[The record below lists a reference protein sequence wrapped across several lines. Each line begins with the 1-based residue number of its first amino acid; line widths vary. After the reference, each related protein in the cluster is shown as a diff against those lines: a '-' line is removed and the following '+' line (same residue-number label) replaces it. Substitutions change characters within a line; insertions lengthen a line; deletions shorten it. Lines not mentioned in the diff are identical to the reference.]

1 MIERKFSSTVRGFV
15 GQLSKASKEK
25 LCCLA
30 IALVPAVA
38 TPAIAAERVTL
49 KLGAFESAISVSEL
63 EQFAKTGTLPPA
75 LQLYSSFLTPQVRKV
90 LNSRLQ
96 VDPKLADNYV
106 AEISS
111 SPYGK
116 QLLKYLG
123 VAIPDLTLPQLQ
135 AAVTLAA
142 QQANGV
148 SVVSLIKAYPQ
159 ENIVIDASSAIT
171 LAVEFNP
178 SYLQSQ
184 AVGSLLADKLAATNS
199 PAFKSDFDPA
209 KLGNATIKEQTIF
222 LQDRQR
228 DRTIPVDIY
237 YPQQNSLTSAL
248 RPTPLVVISPGLGAN
263 RQFFSYLA
271 RHLASHGLTV
281 AALEHPDRS
290 KKNISD
296 LSSPNKL
303 LPATEFINRPK
314 DISFVLDE
322 FSKLNQQPG
331 LLQGKLNTQTV
342 STIGHSLG
350 GYTALALAGGELN
363 LPQLRQEC
371 KDKNPLSQAP
381 ADWLQCGAAN
391 LIDSKV
397 ELQDKRVKSAIAL
410 NPVVGQLFGEN
421 GLNKVKIPVLILA
434 STEDAITPILNH
446 QLRPFNQLGDRKYL
460 VTAIGGTH
468 LSVGN
473 PNSQAITDTGVIK
486 ERRGL
491 EAQPLRQL
499 ISGVS
504 LAFIKQ
510 LTFEAK
516 IYQPFLT
523 PAYAQSLSSPTL
535 PLRLSTELPESII
548 DRPYRPN

>member
-1 MIERKFSSTVRGFV
+1 MIKRKLLLTIGFSNRGIGKIVR
-15 GQLSKASKEK
+15 EK
-25 LCCLA
+25 LWYGVA
-30 IALVPAVA
+30 IALGMQVAA
-38 TPAIAAERVTL
+38 TPAMAAE
-49 KLGAFESAISVSEL
+49 K
-63 EQFAKTGTLPPA
+63 
-75 LQLYSSFLTPQVRKV
+75 LQLYSAFLTPQVQKV

-96 VDPKLADNYV
+96 VDPQQADKYIS
-106 AEISS
+106 ELSS

-159 ENIVIDASSAIT
+159 ENIVIDASSAIA

-184 AVGSLLADKLAATNS
+184 AVGSSLESKLAVTGS
-199 PAFKSDFDPA
+199 TKFKPSFDPA
-209 KLGNATIKEQTIF
+209 KMGKATVQEQTIVF
-222 LQDRQR
+222 NNRQS
-228 DRTIPVDIY
+228 DRTIPIDIY
-237 YPQQNSLTSAL
+237 YPEQNLGSTL

-271 RHLASHGLTV
+271 RHLASYGLTV
-281 AALEHPDRS
+281 AALEHPDRTTR
-290 KKNISD
+290 N
-296 LSSPNKL
+296 LANVSSPNQL

-314 DISFVLDE
+314 DISFVLNE
-322 FSKLNQQPG
+322 LSKLDRQPG
-331 LLQGKLNTQTV
+331 RLQGKLNTQTV
-342 STIGHSLG
+342 SVIGHSMG

-363 LPQLRQEC
+363 LQQLRQAC
-371 KDKNPLSQAP
+371 KNANPLAQAP
-381 ADWLQCGAAN
+381 ADWLQCGAAS

-397 ELQDKRVKSAIAL
+397 QLQDKRVKNAIAL
-410 NPVVGQLFGEN
+410 NPLVGQLFGEN
-421 GLNKVKIPVLILA
+421 GLNKIGIPVLVLA

-446 QLRPFNQLGDRKYL
+446 QLRPFNQLNNQKYL
-460 VTAIGGTH
+460 ITAIGGTH

-473 PNSQAITDTGVIK
+473 PSSQTFSDRTRIK
-486 ERRGL
+486 ERRGV
-491 EAQPLRQL
+491 EVQPLRQL

-504 LAFIKQ
+504 LAFINQ
-510 LTFEAK
+510 LTPQAQ

-523 PAYAQSLSSPTL
+523 PAYAQSLSTSSL
-535 PLRLSTELPESII
+535 PLRLSTELPESAIAK
-548 DRPYRPN
+548 P

>member
-1 MIERKFSSTVRGFV
+1 MSGDRGM
-15 GQLSKASKEK
+15 GCKIREK
-25 LCCLA
+25 LWGLA
-30 IALVPAVA
+30 IALSLPAVA
-38 TPAIAAERVTL
+38 TPAMAAERVTI
-49 KLGAFESAISVSEL
+49 KLGAFESAIAISEL
-63 EQFAKTGTLPPA
+63 EQFAKTGVLPPK
-75 LQLYSSFLTPQVRKV
+75 LQIYSSLLTPQVRKV
-90 LNSRLQ
+90 LNDRLQ
-96 VDPKLADNYV
+96 VDPKLADEYV
-106 AEISS
+106 ANLSS

-148 SVVSLIKAYPQ
+148 SIVSLIKAYPQ
-159 ENIVIDASSAIT
+159 ENIVIDATSAIA

-184 AVGSLLADKLAATNS
+184 AVGASLEDKLAVTS
-199 PAFKSDFDPA
+199 SETFKPDFDPA
-209 KLGNATIKEQTIF
+209 KIGNATVKEQTIT

-228 DRTIPVDIY
+228 DRSITLDIY
-237 YPQQNSLTSAL
+237 YPQQNSLLSAL

-281 AALEHPDRS
+281 AALEHPDRTS
-290 KKNISD
+290 RDAAN

-322 FSKLNQQPG
+322 LSKLNKRSG
-331 LLQGKLNTQTV
+331 LLQGKLNTETV
-342 STIGHSLG
+342 SIIGHSLG
-350 GYTALALAGGELN
+350 GYTALAVAGGELN
-363 LPQLRQEC
+363 LQQLRQSC
-371 KDKNPLSQAP
+371 KNANPLSQAP

-397 ELQDKRVKSAIAL
+397 ELRDRRVKSAIAL
-410 NPVVGQLFGEN
+410 NPVIGQLFGEN
-421 GLNKVKIPVLILA
+421 GLNKVSVPVLILA
-434 STEDAITPILNH
+434 STEDAITPVLNH
-446 QLRPFNQLGDRKYL
+446 QLRPFNQLIGTQKYL

-473 PNSQAITDTGVIK
+473 PSSQAITDTRGIK
-486 ERRGL
+486 E
-491 EAQPLRQL
+491 LR
-499 ISGVS
+499 S
-504 LAFIKQ
+504 
-510 LTFEAK
+510 
-516 IYQPFLT
+516 
-523 PAYAQSLSSPTL
+523 TL
-535 PLRLSTELPESII
+535 R
-548 DRPYRPN
+548 

>member
-1 MIERKFSSTVRGFV
+1 MIKRKSLLTNGFSNFGLGKIAR
-15 GQLSKASKEK
+15 QK
-25 LCCLA
+25 LWYGVA
-30 IALVPAVA
+30 IALGMQVAA
-38 TPAIAAERVTL
+38 TPAMAAERITL
-49 KLGAFESAISVSEL
+49 KLGAFESAIAISEL
-63 EQFAKTGTLPPA
+63 EQFAKTGKLPQK
-75 LQLYSSFLTPQVRKV
+75 LQLYSAFLTPQVQKV

-96 VDPKLADNYV
+96 VDPQQADKY
-106 AEISS
+106 ISELS
-111 SPYGK
+111 TSPYGK

-135 AAVTLAA
+135 AAVSLAA

-159 ENIVIDASSAIT
+159 ENIVIDASSAIAM
-171 LAVEFNP
+171 AVEFNP

-184 AVGSLLADKLAATNS
+184 AVGSSLESKLAVTS
-199 PAFKSDFDPA
+199 GTKFKASFDPA
-209 KLGNATIKEQTIF
+209 KMGKATVLEQTIVF
-222 LQDRQR
+222 NDRQR
-228 DRTIPVDIY
+228 DRAIPVDIY
-237 YPQQNSLTSAL
+237 YPEQNLVSSL

-271 RHLASHGLTV
+271 RHLASYGLTV
-281 AALEHPDRS
+281 AALEHPDRTNRNLS
-290 KKNISD
+290 KITSANR
-296 LSSPNKL
+296 L

-322 FSKLNQQPG
+322 LSKLDRQPG
-331 LLQGKLNTQTV
+331 RLQGKLNTQTV
-342 STIGHSLG
+342 SIIGHSLG

-363 LPQLRQEC
+363 LQQLRQAC
-371 KDKNPLSQAP
+371 KNANPLAQAP
-381 ADWLQCGAAN
+381 ADWLQCGAAS

-397 ELQDKRVKSAIAL
+397 QLQDKRVKNAIAL

-421 GLNKVKIPVLILA
+421 GLNKIGIPVLILA

-446 QLRPFNQLGDRKYL
+446 QLRPFNQLNNQKYL

-473 PNSQAITDTGVIK
+473 PSSQTFSDRTGIK
-486 ERRGL
+486 ERRGV
-491 EAQPLRQL
+491 EVQPLRQL

-504 LAFIKQ
+504 LAFINQ
-510 LTFEAK
+510 LTPQGQ

-523 PAYAQSLSSPTL
+523 PAYAQSLSTPSL
-535 PLRLSTELPESII
+535 PLRLSTKLPESAIAK
-548 DRPYRPN
+548 P

>member
-1 MIERKFSSTVRGFV
+1 MIKRQLLSGLEVFSKPG
-15 GQLSKASKEK
+15 SKLIKEK
-25 LCCLA
+25 LWYLA
-30 IALVPAVA
+30 IALTLQAIS

-49 KLGAFESAISVSEL
+49 KLGVFESAIAISEL
-63 EQFAKTGTLPPA
+63 EQFAKTGKLPPA
-75 LQLYSSFLTPQVRKV
+75 LELYSAFLTPQVREV

-96 VDPKLADNYV
+96 VDPKQADKYI
-106 AEISS
+106 AEVSS

-159 ENIVIDASSAIT
+159 ENIVIDASSAIA

-184 AVGSLLADKLAATNS
+184 AVGSSLADKLAVTS
-199 PAFKSDFDPA
+199 STAFKPTFDPA
-209 KLGNATIKEQTIF
+209 TLGKATVKEQTIVF
-222 LQDRQR
+222 QDRKR
-228 DRTIPVDIY
+228 DRNIPVDIY
-237 YPQQNSLTSAL
+237 YPQQNSLLSAL
-248 RPTPLVVISPGLGAN
+248 RPKPLVVISPGLGAN

-281 AALEHPDRS
+281 AALEHPDRPTR
-290 KKNISD
+290 NISN
-296 LSSPNKL
+296 SL

-314 DISFVLDE
+314 DISFLLDE
-322 FSKLNQQPG
+322 LSKLNQQPG
-331 LLQGKLNTQTV
+331 IFQGKLNTENV
-342 STIGHSLG
+342 SIIGHSLG

-363 LPQLRQEC
+363 LQQLRQFC
-371 KDKNPLSQAP
+371 KNASPLAQAP

-391 LIDSKV
+391 LIDSKL
-397 ELQDKRVKSAIAL
+397 ELQDKRVKNAIAL
-410 NPVVGQLFGEN
+410 NPVIGQLFGEN
-421 GLNKVKIPVLILA
+421 GLNKVGIPVLILA
-434 STEDAITPILNH
+434 STEDAITPVLNH
-446 QLRPFNQLGDRKYL
+446 QLRPFNQLGTEKYL
-460 VTAIGGTH
+460 ITAIGGTH

-473 PNSQAITDTGVIK
+473 PNSQAISDTVVIK
-486 ERRGL
+486 ELRGV

-504 LAFIKQ
+504 LAFINQ
-510 LTFEAK
+510 LTPDAK
-516 IYQPFLT
+516 LYQPFLT
-523 PAYAQSLSSPTL
+523 PAYAQSLSTPNLS
-535 PLRLSTELPESII
+535 LRLSTELPESVISQ
-548 DRPYRPN
+548 P

>member
-1 MIERKFSSTVRGFV
+1 MGRKI
-15 GQLSKASKEK
+15 KEK
-25 LCCLA
+25 LWGLA
-30 IALVPAVA
+30 IAFSLPALANPVM
-38 TPAIAAERVTL
+38 AAERVTI
-49 KLGAFESAISVSEL
+49 KLGAFESAIAISEL
-63 EQFAKTGTLPPA
+63 EQFAKTGVLPPK
-75 LQLYSSFLTPQVRKV
+75 LQIYSSLLTPQVRKV
-90 LNSRLQ
+90 LNNRLQ
-96 VDPKLADNYV
+96 VDPKLADEYV
-106 AEISS
+106 ANLSS

-148 SVVSLIKAYPQ
+148 SIVSLIKAYPQ
-159 ENIVIDASSAIT
+159 ENIVIDATSAIA

-184 AVGSLLADKLAATNS
+184 AVGASLEDKLAVTSNGT
-199 PAFKSDFDPA
+199 FKKTDFDPA
-209 KLGNATIKEQTIF
+209 KIGKATVKEQTIT

-228 DRTIPVDIY
+228 DRSIALDIY
-237 YPQQNSLTSAL
+237 YPQQNSLLSAL

-281 AALEHPDRS
+281 AALEHPDRTS
-290 KKNISD
+290 RNAAK
-296 LSSPNKL
+296 LSSPNQL

-314 DISFVLDE
+314 DISFVLDRL
-322 FSKLNQQPG
+322 STLNKQPG
-331 LLQGKLNTQTV
+331 LLQGKLNTETV
-342 STIGHSLG
+342 SIIGHSLG
-350 GYTALALAGGELN
+350 GYTALAVAGGELN
-363 LPQLRQEC
+363 LQQLRQSC
-371 KDKNPLSQAP
+371 KNANPLSQAP

-397 ELQDKRVKSAIAL
+397 ELQDRRIKSAIAL
-410 NPVVGQLFGEN
+410 NPVIGQLFGEN
-421 GLNKVKIPVLILA
+421 GLNKVSVPVLILA
-434 STEDAITPILNH
+434 STEDAITPVLNH
-446 QLRPFNQLGDRKYL
+446 QLRPFTQLSTQKYL

-473 PNSQAITDTGVIK
+473 PSSQAITDTGAIK
-486 ERRGL
+486 ERRGV

-504 LAFIKQ
+504 LAFINQ
-510 LTFEAK
+510 LTPQAQ

-523 PAYAQSLSSPTL
+523 PAYAQSLSSPSL
-535 PLRLSTELPESII
+535 PLRLSTELPASIT
-548 DRPYRPN
+548 N

>member
-1 MIERKFSSTVRGFV
+1 MIKGKL
-15 GQLSKASKEK
+15 LSKIRLVKEK
-25 LCCLA
+25 LWHLA
-30 IALVPAVA
+30 IALGLQVFA
-38 TPAIAAERVTL
+38 TPAMAAERVTL
-49 KLGAFESAISVSEL
+49 KLGVFESAIAISQL
-63 EQFAKTGTLPPA
+63 EQFAKTGNLPPQ
-75 LQLYSSFLTPQVRKV
+75 LQLYSGFLTPQVRKV

-96 VDPKLADNYV
+96 IDPKFADGYI
-106 AEISS
+106 AELSS

-123 VAIPDLTLPQLQ
+123 VAIPELTLPQLQ
-135 AAVTLAA
+135 AAVTIAA

-148 SVVSLIKAYPQ
+148 SIVSLIKAYPQ
-159 ENIVIDASSAIT
+159 ENIVIDATRVIA

-184 AVGSLLADKLAATNS
+184 AVGSSLADKLAVESST
-199 PAFKSDFDPA
+199 AFKPSFDPA
-209 KLGNATIKEQTIF
+209 RVGKATVKVQTIV
-222 LQDRQR
+222 LQDRKR

-237 YPQQNSLTSAL
+237 YPQQNSLISAL
-248 RPTPLVVISPGLGAN
+248 RPTPIVVISPGLGAN

-281 AALEHPDRS
+281 AALEHPDGSTRNLS
-290 KKNISD
+290 NISN
-296 LSSPNKL
+296 SNQL

-314 DISFVLDE
+314 DISFLLDRL
-322 FSKLNQQPG
+322 SDINQQPG
-331 LLQGKLNTQTV
+331 VLQGKLNTQTV
-342 STIGHSLG
+342 SVIGHSFG

-363 LPQLRQEC
+363 LQQLRQGC
-371 KDKNPLSQAP
+371 KTANPLAQAP

-391 LIDSKV
+391 LIDSKL
-397 ELQDKRVKSAIAL
+397 ELQDKRVKNAIAL
-410 NPVVGQLFGEN
+410 NPVIGQLFGEN
-421 GLNKVKIPVLILA
+421 GLNQVSVPILILA

-446 QLRPFNQLGDRKYL
+446 QLRPFTQLGDRKYL

-473 PNSQAITDTGVIK
+473 PNSQAITDTAGIK

-504 LAFIKQ
+504 LAFINQ
-510 LTFEAK
+510 LTPEAK
-516 IYQPFLT
+516 TYQLFLT
-523 PAYAQSLSSPTL
+523 PAYAQSLSTPNL
-535 PLRLSTELPESII
+535 PLRLSTELPESVISQ
-548 DRPYRPN
+548 P

>member
-1 MIERKFSSTVRGFV
+1 MGCKIKNLWG
-15 GQLSKASKEK
+15 
-25 LCCLA
+25 LA
-30 IALVPAVA
+30 IAITMPILA
-38 TPAIAAERVTL
+38 TPATAAERVTI
-49 KLGAFESAISVSEL
+49 KLGAFESAIAISEI
-63 EQFAKTGTLPPA
+63 EQFAKTGVLPPK
-75 LQLYSSFLTPQVRKV
+75 LQIYSSLLTPQVRKV
-90 LNSRLQ
+90 LNNRLQ
-96 VDPKLADNYV
+96 VDPKLADEYV
-106 AEISS
+106 ANLSS

-123 VAIPDLTLPQLQ
+123 VAIPDLTMPQLQ

-148 SVVSLIKAYPQ
+148 SIVSLIKAYPQ
-159 ENIVIDASSAIT
+159 ENIVIDATSAIA

-178 SYLQSQ
+178 TYLQSQ
-184 AVGSLLADKLAATNS
+184 AVGASLEDKLAVTSSAT
-199 PAFKSDFDPA
+199 FKSDVDPA
-209 KLGNATIKEQTIF
+209 KIGKATVKEQTIR

-228 DRTIPVDIY
+228 DRSIALDIY
-237 YPQQNSLTSAL
+237 YPQQNLSSAL

-281 AALEHPDRS
+281 AALEHPDRTS
-290 KKNISD
+290 RNVAN

-314 DISFVLDE
+314 DISFVLDQLTN
-322 FSKLNQQPG
+322 LNKQPG
-331 LLQGKLNTQTV
+331 LLQGKLNTETV
-342 STIGHSLG
+342 SIIGHSLG
-350 GYTALALAGGELN
+350 GYTALALVGGELN
-363 LPQLRQEC
+363 LQQLRQSC
-371 KDKNPLSQAP
+371 KNANPLSQAP

-397 ELQDKRVKSAIAL
+397 ELQDRRVKSAIAL

-421 GLNKVKIPVLILA
+421 GLNKVSVPVLILA
-434 STEDAITPILNH
+434 STEDAITPVLNH
-446 QLRPFNQLGDRKYL
+446 QLRPFTQLLGTQKYL

-473 PNSQAITDTGVIK
+473 PSSQAITDVRGIK
-486 ERRGL
+486 ERRGV

-499 ISGVS
+499 VSGVS
-504 LAFIKQ
+504 LAFINQ
-510 LTFEAK
+510 LTPKAK

-523 PAYAQSLSSPTL
+523 PAYAQSLSSPNL
-535 PLRLSTELPESII
+535 PLRLSTDLPSSII
-548 DRPYRPN
+548 DRQ